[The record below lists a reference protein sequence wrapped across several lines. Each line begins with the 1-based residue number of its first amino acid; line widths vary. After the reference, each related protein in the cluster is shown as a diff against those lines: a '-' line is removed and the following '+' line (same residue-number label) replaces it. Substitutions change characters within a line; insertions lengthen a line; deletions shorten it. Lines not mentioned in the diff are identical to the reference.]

1 MAPGGVEDAGTS
13 RIVSMVPSLTETF
26 FEIGAGEQLVGVS
39 EFCRYPESARKL
51 PSVGGFLNPSI
62 EKILALQPGVVVIS
76 DSQNAFSHKLTELGI
91 FSVTVRTDS
100 LSDVYSSIRLAGALA
115 HRQGKAE
122 VLAARLQHGM
132 KSLKDEWSTA
142 SQPRVLVVVGRQPGA
157 LQGMYA
163 AGQNSYLGEL
173 LAVVN
178 AHNVA
183 PAGSLPYVPITKEQI
198 VSANPAVII
207 DTSLGEAGENPA
219 IREAHRRAWRQ
230 LSVIDAVR
238 SGRIHYLTDPRMT
251 IPGPGIVTTA
261 ETVARLVHGG
271 KAD

>member
-1 MAPGGVEDAGTS
+1 
-13 RIVSMVPSLTETF
+13 
-26 FEIGAGEQLVGVS
+26 
-39 EFCRYPESARKL
+39 
-51 PSVGGFLNPSI
+51 
-62 EKILALQPGVVVIS
+62 VVVIS